1 MSERWATHEAGKNM
15 NEKSITLNQLF
26 FVIVQAQIGISL
38 LSIPFKAHKYAKGNA
53 WISVIIAGLIVQI
66 FVLIIWMLMKRHKGK
81 TILEISQTVLG
92 KYIGNL
98 VNFSYLLYGVLVMS
112 NVVILYADIIE
123 RWILETTPKT
133 VMIFLI
139 IATGIYLGKQNLR
152 VIARFFTIVNVL
164 VFLLFVLSFFAFSN
178 NLSFT
183 NLLPISQ
190 SSFTDMFK
198 GSTQVTSALLGFEI
212 LLFIFP
218 FVLGQ
223 EKQMLKKM
231 TSAIATVVIIYLY
244 FAVLTLATF
253 SQKEI
258 AIVPEP
264 VLYMLKGLNFRVVER
279 IDMIFLSYWIIPMT
293 TSFVVYLYIASSA
306 AGKMFHKGKR
316 KYPVWYLSILV
327 FGIAYFFSDA
337 IQIQTFN
344 HYTAVISLIFIFGI
358 PLFLLLLSIIFK
370 NRGIRA

>member
-1 MSERWATHEAGKNM
+1 
-15 NEKSITLNQLF
+15 
-26 FVIVQAQIGISL
+26 
-38 LSIPFKAHKYAKGNA
+38 
-53 WISVIIAGLIVQI
+53 
-66 FVLIIWMLMKRHKGK
+66 MKRHKGK

-133 VMIFLI
+133 VMIFLM

-190 SSFTDMFK
+190 SSITDMFK
-198 GSTQVTSALLGFEI
+198 GSTQVTTALLGFEI

-264 VLYMLKGLNFRVVER
+264 VLYMLKGLSFRVVER

-327 FGIAYFFSDA
+327 FGIAYFISDE

>member
-1 MSERWATHEAGKNM
+1 
-15 NEKSITLNQLF
+15 F
-26 FVIVQAQIGISL
+26 
-38 LSIPFKAHKYAKGNA
+38 
-53 WISVIIAGLIVQI
+53 
-66 FVLIIWMLMKRHKGK
+66 LM
-81 TILEISQTVLG
+81 
-92 KYIGNL
+92 
-98 VNFSYLLYGVLVMS
+98 
-112 NVVILYADIIE
+112 
-123 RWILETTPKT
+123 
-133 VMIFLI
+133 

-152 VIARFFTIVNVL
+152 VIARFFTIVNVV

-190 SSFTDMFK
+190 SSITDIFK

-218 FVLGQ
+218 FILGQ

-244 FAVLTLATF
+244 FTVLTLATF
-253 SQKEI
+253 SQNEI
-258 AIVPEP
+258 AIIPEP
-264 VLYMLKGLNFRVVER
+264 VLYMLKGLSFRVVER

-327 FGIAYFFSDA
+327 FVIAYFFSDE